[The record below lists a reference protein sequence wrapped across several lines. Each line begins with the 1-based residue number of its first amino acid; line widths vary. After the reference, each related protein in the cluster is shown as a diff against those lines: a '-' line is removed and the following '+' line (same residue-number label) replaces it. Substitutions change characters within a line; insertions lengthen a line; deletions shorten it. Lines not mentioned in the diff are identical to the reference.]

1 MTESK
6 KTILMEKQK
15 HSLKIGNKVIKNL
28 TLDDIVDIK
37 LYLIRHKLERREIS

>member
-15 HSLKIGNKVIKNL
+15 HSLKIGNRIIKNL
-28 TLDDIVDIK
+28 TLDDIIDIK
-37 LYLIRHKLERREIS
+37 LYLIRRKLERREIS

>member
-1 MTESK
+1 
-6 KTILMEKQK
+6 MEKQR

-37 LYLIRHKLERREIS
+37 LYLIRRKLERREIS